1 MQPVNFHQIRQEP
14 KINVYTKIEHLGPNN
29 MINLTNASVTNNP
42 VAGRCVQSPDIGKTG
57 HVGAV
62 RRVTKVK
69 TSVTNR
75 HRSPSDQRST
85 FFPLIGLAPADD
97 RTHIGSFCSIG
108 RSPD

>member
-1 MQPVNFHQIRQEP
+1 MPQSQIIRSPADVSDLQTSGRLDTSEP
-14 KINVYTKIEHLGPNN
+14 
-29 MINLTNASVTNNP
+29 S
-42 VAGRCVQSPDIGKTG
+42 
-57 HVGAV
+57 AV
-62 RRVTKVK
+62 RRVTMFK

-75 HRSPSDQRST
+75 HRSPSDQRPT